1 MGEAGAAGRARLG
14 SRATGGAQR
23 LMRMQQPIRTIYLEC
38 TSTYRF
44 DHRTG
49 IPRVVRNLV
58 RHFRRLAP
66 SYGFAVVPVQFADG
80 AFHRVPLGE
89 DERFVSVTQDG
100 TGELGRSRGRRI
112 LDTLAKF
119 APGGALRSALLAPS
133 TQPGVAA
140 LVRHVSAKAARFV
153 PRARRERADAV
164 EIGACDVL
172 FHVDL
177 TMAVDMRDAHA
188 RLRANGTFVCA
199 IVYDLIPLQHPDIW
213 PPGFVDHFRN
223 WIVATIASSDRI
235 FTISRAVES
244 DVERYRAGLPAGSF
258 PEGQAIEWFHL
269 GYDMDLAEDNEAP
282 RAALREIFESPTP
295 VLLNVGWFDPRKN
308 QGRLVEAL
316 GRLHARGVAAT
327 LLLVGKRGIGAEPVF
342 EALRA
347 HPQLA
352 ASVLFFHDLSD
363 AELLFAFRHSRAL
376 VYSSY
381 AEGFGLPLVEALMLG
396 LPALVSD
403 IPVFREIA
411 DGHAVY
417 FDPFSVDSIAATVE
431 AFLVHGD
438 YPAANASQPFAWM
451 SWEESAQRLFGM
463 LTRALPGP

>member
-1 MGEAGAAGRARLG
+1 MKV
-14 SRATGGAQR
+14 
-23 LMRMQQPIRTIYLEC
+23 PVRTIYLEC

-49 IPRVVRNLV
+49 IPRVVRNVV

-66 SYGFAVVPVQFADG
+66 SRGFAVVPVHFADG
-80 AFHRVPLGE
+80 VFHRVPLGE
-89 DERFVSVTQDG
+89 DERFRSVTQDSS
-100 TGELGRSRGRRI
+100 GELGRSRGRRI
-112 LDTLAKF
+112 LDTIARFVPK
-119 APGGALRSALLAPS
+119 GALRDALHAPS
-133 TQPGVAA
+133 TEPGVAA
-140 LVRHVSAKAARFV
+140 LLRRASRHATRFA
-153 PRARRERADAV
+153 PRARRDRVNAV
-164 EIGACDVL
+164 DIGARDVL
-172 FHVDL
+172 FHIDL
-177 TMAVDMRDAHA
+177 TMAVDMREAHA

-199 IVYDLIPLQHPDIW
+199 IVYDLIPLQHPDLW
-213 PPGFVDHFRN
+213 PPGFVDHFRE
-223 WIVATIASSDRI
+223 WLAATIASSDRI
-235 FTISRAVES
+235 FAISQAVKS
-244 DVERYRAGLPAGSF
+244 DVERHRAGLLTGSF
-258 PEGQAIEWFHL
+258 PARQAIEWFHL
-269 GYDMDLAEDNEAP
+269 GYDLDLADENEAP
-282 RAALREIFESPTP
+282 RKALREIFESPTP

-316 GRLHARGVAAT
+316 GRLHSRGVTAT

-363 AELLFAFRHSRAL
+363 AELLYAFRHSRAL

-417 FDPFSVDSIAATVE
+417 FDPFSVNSIAAVLE
-431 AFLVHGD
+431 AFLVDGD
-438 YPAANASQPFAWM
+438 YPAASASQPFAWI
-451 SWEESAQRLFGM
+451 SWEESAKCLFSM
-463 LTRALPGP
+463 VERALPNP